1 MQERYVC
8 PKCVVALPYER
19 TETNWHLNRHML
31 RWRGEHPTL
40 QRMGALCVYR
50 RENGAARLVHELKF
64 GRNRDLGLWM
74 GRLAARRLRETG
86 LFDGVDALV
95 PLPLSRKRLRQR
107 GFNQAEAIACGMAA
121 ELDLPVRNDLLV
133 RLVERESQTHYDLAE
148 RFRNG
153 RHLFELA
160 REIGVGSC
168 HLMLVDD
175 VLTTGSTMMSAVEA
189 LERMPEVCLSA
200 FAWAWVNLSSEV
212 WSRAKEGAEA

>member
-1 MQERYVC
+1 
-8 PKCVVALPYER
+8 
-19 TETNWHLNRHML
+19 
-31 RWRGEHPTL
+31 
-40 QRMGALCVYR
+40 
-50 RENGAARLVHELKF
+50 
-64 GRNRDLGLWM
+64 
-74 GRLAARRLRETG
+74 
-86 LFDGVDALV
+86 
-95 PLPLSRKRLRQR
+95 
-107 GFNQAEAIACGMAA
+107 MAA
-121 ELDLPVRNDLLV
+121 ELGLPVRNDLLV

-160 REIGVGSC
+160 GESGIGSC

-189 LERMPEVCLSA
+189 LERMPEVRLSA